1 MQRNALGTM
10 GGARL
15 LVLLLVVALVSDG
28 LGGGLAQIGRRRR
41 GRRL

>member
-15 LVLLLVVALVSDG
+15 LILLLVVMLVLDG
-28 LGGGLAQIGRRRR
+28 LGGGVAQIGRWRR